1 MAPEIAEALVDPQ
14 ALALEDV
21 LRSAVGLPVT
31 AEPPPG
37 VAEKV
42 IWAEPGPAV
51 LGAKTTRTVHEAFA
65 TRTVVLDTQSPE
77 FPLSTTK
84 VVPLD
89 FTLICP
95 LVCWPVFVMV
105 KVATLLD

>member
-1 MAPEIAEALVDPQ
+1 MATQ
-14 ALALEDV
+14 F
-21 LRSAVGLPVT
+21 PVASPSWSTGQVPVPDMAT